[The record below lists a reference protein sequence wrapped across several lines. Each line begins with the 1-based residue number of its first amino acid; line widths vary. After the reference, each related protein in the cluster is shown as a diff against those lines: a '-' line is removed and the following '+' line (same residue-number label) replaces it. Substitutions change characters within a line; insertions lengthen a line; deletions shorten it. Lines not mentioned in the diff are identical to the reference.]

1 MPDNA
6 TVGLNTVAADELV
19 TVNGVAQVEPLP
31 KAERVKIGHG
41 GDGDFTDV
49 SAASPMPTADAA
61 LLSTLSAVLAELQQK
76 LEAGQAVALDSA
88 SLAALES
95 ITATLSGPVALD
107 TATLAALETIQVGNL
122 PADPATQTTLAA
134 ILTKLTA
141 DPATGARQDK
151 LMTATSAVS
160 YGTGTANAVPVAPA
174 EAAGRLMGYSVR
186 EAAATPAAAV
196 VRFRSGAT
204 VAGTP
209 LGAGVSLAPGESVR
223 EWFGPA
229 GINVPTAVFLE
240 RVSGTTEVTVYW
252 SAP

>member
-6 TVGLNTVAADELV
+6 TVGLNTVAADELN
-19 TVNGVAQVEPLP
+19 TVNGVVQVEPLP
-31 KAERVKIGHG
+31 KAERIKIGHG
-41 GDGDFTDV
+41 VDGDFTDA
-49 SAASPMPTADAA
+49 SAANPFPTTDAD
-61 LLSTLSAVLAELQQK
+61 VLATLATVLTELQGK
-76 LEAGQAVALDSA
+76 LEAGQA
-88 SLAALES
+88 
-95 ITATLSGPVALD
+95 VALD
-107 TATLAALETIQVGNL
+107 TATLAALESIQVGNL

-134 ILTKLTA
+134 VLAKLTA

-151 LMTATSAVS
+151 LMTAVSAVT

-174 EAAGRLMGYSVR
+174 DAPGRLIGYSVR

-196 VRFRSGAT
+196 VRFRSGTT